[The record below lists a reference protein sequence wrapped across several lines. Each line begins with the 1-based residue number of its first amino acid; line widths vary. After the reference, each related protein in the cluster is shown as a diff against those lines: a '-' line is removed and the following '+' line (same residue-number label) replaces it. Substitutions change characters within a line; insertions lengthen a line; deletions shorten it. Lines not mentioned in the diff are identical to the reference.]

1 MAGIELLYE
10 DSKPLKCEEK
20 KIFKYILEKCI
31 IT

>member
-20 KIFKYILEKCI
+20 KYLSTFQKNV
-31 IT
+31 